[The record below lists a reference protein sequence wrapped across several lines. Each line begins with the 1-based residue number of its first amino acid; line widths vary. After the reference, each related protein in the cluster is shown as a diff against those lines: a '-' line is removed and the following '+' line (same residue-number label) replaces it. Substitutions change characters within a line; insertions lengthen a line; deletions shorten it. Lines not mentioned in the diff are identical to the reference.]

1 MNVTSWNRE
10 KTGFVLLVAIGLVAP
25 FVVYPIFLMKALCF
39 ALFACALN
47 LLMGYAGL
55 LSFGHAAFFG
65 GAGYV
70 TGYAMTVLNWPVE
83 AGLLAG
89 TVFGLVLGT
98 VFGGLAIR
106 RQGLY
111 FTMVTL
117 ALAQMVF
124 FLCLQIKATG
134 GEDGLQGIPRGVLF
148 GVIDLNK
155 SLNLYY
161 LVFAVFLVGFVFI
174 YRVVHSPFGNV
185 LKAIRENEPRAIS
198 LGYNAERHKLVAF
211 ILSAGLAGLAGST
224 KAIVFQLAS
233 LTDVHWSMSGEAV
246 LMTLVGGM
254 GTLFGPVVGAVFVV
268 SLDNLLAPFGSWF
281 TVVMGVIFVAC
292 VLLFKKGIVGS
303 LRWPSKPTRTAAG
316 PAVPAAT
323 AGTPT

>member
-1 MNVTSWNRE
+1 MAWSRH
-10 KTGFVLLVAIGLVAP
+10 KTGFALLLALGMVAP
-25 FVVYPIFLMKALCF
+25 FVIYPIFLMKALCF

-47 LLMGYAGL
+47 LLLGYAGL

-70 TGYAMTVLNWPVE
+70 TGYVMTVLHWPVE
-83 AGLLAG
+83 LGILAG
-89 TVFGLVLGT
+89 TVFGLLLGILI
-98 VFGGLAIR
+98 GGLAIR

-134 GEDGLQGIPRGVLF
+134 GEDGLQGIPRGMLF
-148 GVIDLNK
+148 GTIDLNK

-161 LVFAVFLVGFVFI
+161 LVLAIFLAGFAFI
-174 YRVVHSPFGNV
+174 YRIVHSPFGNV
-185 LKAIRENEPRAIS
+185 LKAIRENETRAIS

-211 ILSAGLAGLAGST
+211 ILSAGLAGLAGAT
-224 KAIVFQLAS
+224 KAVVFQLAS
-233 LTDVHWSMSGEAV
+233 LTDVHWSMSGEVV

-254 GTLFGPVVGAVFVV
+254 GTLIGPVVGALFVV

-281 TVVMGVIFVAC
+281 TIVMGVIFVAC
-292 VLLFKKGIVGS
+292 VLLFKKGLVGS
-303 LRWPSKPTRTAAG
+303 IRWPSRLARPTGGGAL
-316 PAVPAAT
+316 PAANSGET
-323 AGTPT
+323 K

>member
-1 MNVTSWNRE
+1 MAWSRN
-10 KTGFVLLVAIGLVAP
+10 KTGLVVLLAIGLVAP

-47 LLMGYAGL
+47 LLLGYAGL

-65 GAGYV
+65 GAAYV
-70 TGYAMTVLNWPVE
+70 TGYVMTVLNWPVE

-134 GEDGLQGIPRGVLF
+134 GEDGLQGIPRGMLF
-148 GVIDLNK
+148 GVLDLNEA
-155 SLNLYY
+155 LNMYY
-161 LVFAVFLVGFVFI
+161 LVFAIFLAGFFFI
-174 YRVVHSPFGNV
+174 YRVVNSPFGNV

-233 LTDVHWSMSGEAV
+233 LTDVHWSMSGEVV

-254 GTLFGPVVGAVFVV
+254 GTLFGPVIGAVFVV
-268 SLDNLLAPFGSWF
+268 SLDHLLAPFGSWF

-303 LRWPSKPTRTAAG
+303 LRWPPKPLRNDSG
-316 PAVPAAT
+316 PDLPAAS

>member
-1 MNVTSWNRE
+1 MNVTTWNRE
-10 KTGFVLLVAIGLVAP
+10 RAGFVLLVAVGLVAP
-25 FVVYPIFLMKALCF
+25 FAVYPIFLMKALCF

-47 LLMGYAGL
+47 LLLGYAGL

-70 TGYAMTVLNWPVE
+70 TGYVMTVLNWPPE

-89 TVFGLVLGT
+89 TVFGLLLGV

-134 GEDGLQGIPRGVLF
+134 GEDGLQGIPRGLLF
-148 GVIDLNK
+148 GVLNLNQ

-161 LVFAVFLVGFVFI
+161 LVFAIFLAGFVFI

-233 LTDVHWSMSGEAV
+233 LTDVHWSMSGEVV

-292 VLLFKKGIVGS
+292 VLLFKKGFVGS
-303 LRWPSKPTRTAAG
+303 LRWPSKPTPTSTADT
-316 PAVPAAT
+316 PAAT
-323 AGTPT
+323 A

>member
-1 MNVTSWNRE
+1 MAWSRD
-10 KTGFVLLVAIGLVAP
+10 KTGLVVLLAIGLVAP
-25 FVVYPIFLMKALCF
+25 LVVYPIFLMKALCF

-47 LLMGYAGL
+47 LLLGYAGL

-70 TGYAMTVLNWPVE
+70 TGYVMTVLHWPVE
-83 AGLLAG
+83 AGIAAG
-89 TVFGLVLGT
+89 TLFGLVLG
-98 VFGGLAIR
+98 VAFGGLAIR

-134 GEDGLQGIPRGVLF
+134 GEDGLQGIPRGMLF
-148 GVIDLNK
+148 GAIDLNK

-161 LVFAVFLVGFVFI
+161 LVLAVFLAGFVFI

-185 LKAIRENEPRAIS
+185 LKAIRENETRAIS

-211 ILSAGLAGLAGST
+211 ILSAGLAGLAGAT
-224 KAIVFQLAS
+224 KSVVFQLAS
-233 LTDVHWSMSGEAV
+233 LTDVHWSMSGEVV

-254 GTLFGPVVGAVFVV
+254 GTLFGPVVGALFVV
-268 SLDNLLAPFGSWF
+268 ALDHLLAPFGSWF

-303 LRWPSKPTRTAAG
+303 LRWPSRPARPTAG
-316 PAVPAAT
+316 GVLPAVT
-323 AGTPT
+323 SGKTT

>member
-1 MNVTSWNRE
+1 MVWSKG
-10 KTGFVLLVAIGLVAP
+10 KTGFALLVAAGLVAP
-25 FVVYPIFLMKALCF
+25 FVVYPVFLMKALCF

-47 LLMGYAGL
+47 LLLGYAGL

-65 GAGYV
+65 SAAYV
-70 TGYAMTVLNWPVE
+70 TGYTMTALHWPVE
-83 AGLLAG
+83 LGILAG
-89 TVFGLVLGT
+89 TAVALLLGI

-111 FTMVTL
+111 FTMITL

-134 GEDGLQGIPRGVLF
+134 GEDGLQGIPRGMLL
-148 GVIDLNK
+148 GVIDLSK
-155 SLNLYY
+155 TLSMYY
-161 LVFAVFLVGFVFI
+161 FVLAVFLAGFVFI
-174 YRVVHSPFGNV
+174 HRVVHSPFGNV

-211 ILSAGLAGLAGST
+211 ILSAGLAGLAGAT
-224 KAIVFQLAS
+224 KAVVFQLAS
-233 LTDVHWSMSGEAV
+233 LTDVHWSMSGEVV

-254 GTLFGPVVGAVFVV
+254 GTLFGPVIGAIFVV

-292 VLLFKKGIVGS
+292 VLLFKKGFVGS
-303 LRWPSKPTRTAAG
+303 LRWPLRRPRPPTDIPVPGAA
-316 PAVPAAT
+316 A
-323 AGTPT
+323 

>member
-1 MNVTSWNRE
+1 MTSWNRE
-10 KTGFVLLVAIGLVAP
+10 RAAFVLLVALGLLAP
-25 FVVYPIFLMKALCF
+25 FFVYPIFLMKALCF

-47 LLMGYAGL
+47 LLLGYAGL

-70 TGYAMTVLNWPVE
+70 TGYVMTVLNWPVE
-83 AGLLAG
+83 AGLLGG

-124 FLCLQIKATG
+124 FLCLQVKATG

-148 GVIDLNK
+148 GVLDLNK

-161 LVFAVFLVGFVFI
+161 LVFAIFLIGFVFI

-233 LTDVHWSMSGEAV
+233 LTDVHWSMSGEVV

-254 GTLFGPVVGAVFVV
+254 GTLFGPVVGALFMV

-292 VLLFKKGIVGS
+292 VMLFKKGIVGA
-303 LRWPSKPTRTAAG
+303 LRWPSKPMRT
-316 PAVPAAT
+316 PSEPVVPEAS
-323 AGTPT
+323 AGTQT

>member
-1 MNVTSWNRE
+1 MNMAWSRD
-10 KTGFVLLVAIGLVAP
+10 KTGLVVLLAIGLVAP
-25 FVVYPIFLMKALCF
+25 LVVYPIFLMKALCF

-47 LLMGYAGL
+47 LLLGYAGL

-70 TGYAMTVLNWPVE
+70 TGYVMTVLHWPVE
-83 AGLLAG
+83 AGIAAG
-89 TVFGLVLGT
+89 TLFGLVLG
-98 VFGGLAIR
+98 VAFGGLAIR

-134 GEDGLQGIPRGVLF
+134 GEDGLQGIPRGMLF
-148 GVIDLNK
+148 GAIDLNK

-161 LVFAVFLVGFVFI
+161 LVLAVFLAGFVFI

-185 LKAIRENEPRAIS
+185 LKAIRENETRAIS

-211 ILSAGLAGLAGST
+211 ILSAGLAGLAGAT
-224 KAIVFQLAS
+224 KSVVFQLAS
-233 LTDVHWSMSGEAV
+233 LTDVHWSMSGEVV

-254 GTLFGPVVGAVFVV
+254 GTLFGPVVGALFVV
-268 SLDNLLAPFGSWF
+268 SLDHLLAPFGSWF
-281 TVVMGVIFVAC
+281 TVVMGAIFVAC

-303 LRWPSKPTRTAAG
+303 LRWPSRPARPTAG
-316 PAVPAAT
+316 GVLPAVT
-323 AGTPT
+323 SGKTT

>member
-1 MNVTSWNRE
+1 MNMAWSRD
-10 KTGFVLLVAIGLVAP
+10 KTGLVVLLAIGLVAP
-25 FVVYPIFLMKALCF
+25 LVVYPIFLMKALCF

-47 LLMGYAGL
+47 LLLGYAGL

-70 TGYAMTVLNWPVE
+70 TGYVMTVLHWPVE
-83 AGLLAG
+83 AGIAAG
-89 TVFGLVLGT
+89 TLFGLVLG
-98 VFGGLAIR
+98 VAFGGLAIR

-134 GEDGLQGIPRGVLF
+134 GEDGLQGIPRGMLF
-148 GVIDLNK
+148 GAIDLNK
-155 SLNLYY
+155 SLNLYD
-161 LVFAVFLVGFVFI
+161 LVLAVFLAGFVFI

-185 LKAIRENEPRAIS
+185 LKAIRENETRAIS

-211 ILSAGLAGLAGST
+211 ILSAGLAGLAGAT
-224 KAIVFQLAS
+224 KSVVFQLAS
-233 LTDVHWSMSGEAV
+233 LTDVHWSMSGEVV

-254 GTLFGPVVGAVFVV
+254 GTLFGPVVGALFVV
-268 SLDNLLAPFGSWF
+268 SLDHLLAPFGSWF

-303 LRWPSKPTRTAAG
+303 LRWPSRPARPTAG
-316 PAVPAAT
+316 GVLPAVT
-323 AGTPT
+323 SGKTT

>member
-1 MNVTSWNRE
+1 MAWSRD
-10 KTGFVLLVAIGLVAP
+10 KTGLVVLLAIGLVAP
-25 FVVYPIFLMKALCF
+25 LVVYPIFLMKALCF

-47 LLMGYAGL
+47 MLLGYAGL

-70 TGYAMTVLNWPVE
+70 TGYVMTVLHWPVE
-83 AGLLAG
+83 AGIAAG
-89 TVFGLVLGT
+89 TLFGLVLG
-98 VFGGLAIR
+98 VAFGGLAIR

-134 GEDGLQGIPRGVLF
+134 GEDGLQGIPRGMLF
-148 GVIDLNK
+148 GAIDLNK

-161 LVFAVFLVGFVFI
+161 LVLAVFLAGFVFI

-185 LKAIRENEPRAIS
+185 LKAIRENETRAIS

-211 ILSAGLAGLAGST
+211 ILSAGLAGLAGAT
-224 KAIVFQLAS
+224 KSVVFQLAS
-233 LTDVHWSMSGEAV
+233 LTDVHWSMSGEVV

-254 GTLFGPVVGAVFVV
+254 GTLFGPVVGALFVV
-268 SLDNLLAPFGSWF
+268 SLDHLLAPFGSWF

-303 LRWPSKPTRTAAG
+303 LRWPSRPARPTAG
-316 PAVPAAT
+316 GVLPAVT
-323 AGTPT
+323 SGKTT

>member
-1 MNVTSWNRE
+1 MTTWNRE
-10 KTGFVLLVAIGLVAP
+10 RAGFVLLVAVGLVAP
-25 FVVYPIFLMKALCF
+25 FAVYPIFLMKALCF

-47 LLMGYAGL
+47 LLLGYAGL

-65 GAGYV
+65 GAAYV
-70 TGYAMTVLNWPVE
+70 TGYVMTVLSWPVE

-89 TVFGLVLGT
+89 TVFGLVLGV

-134 GEDGLQGIPRGVLF
+134 GEDGLQGIPRGQLF
-148 GVIDLNK
+148 GVLDLNQ

-161 LVFAVFLVGFVFI
+161 VVFAIFLAGFVFI

-233 LTDVHWSMSGEAV
+233 LTDVHWSMSGEVV

-254 GTLFGPVVGAVFVV
+254 GTLLGPVVGAVFVV

-292 VLLFKKGIVGS
+292 VLLFKKGFVGS
-303 LRWPSKPTRTAAG
+303 LRWPSKPTPTSTADT
-316 PAVPAAT
+316 PAAT
-323 AGTPT
+323 A

>member
-1 MNVTSWNRE
+1 MNVTTWNRE
-10 KTGFVLLVAIGLVAP
+10 RAGFVLLVAVGLVAP
-25 FVVYPIFLMKALCF
+25 FAVYPIFLMKALCF

-47 LLMGYAGL
+47 LLLGYAGL

-70 TGYAMTVLNWPVE
+70 TGYVMTALNWPPE

-89 TVFGLVLGT
+89 TIFGLLLGV

-134 GEDGLQGIPRGVLF
+134 GEDGLQGIPRGLLF
-148 GVIDLNK
+148 GVLNLNH

-161 LVFAVFLVGFVFI
+161 LVFAIFLAGFVFI

-233 LTDVHWSMSGEAV
+233 LTDVHWSMSGEVV

-254 GTLFGPVVGAVFVV
+254 GTLLGPVVGAVFVV

-292 VLLFKKGIVGS
+292 VLLFKKGFVGS
-303 LRWPSKPTRTAAG
+303 LRWPSKPTPTSTADT
-316 PAVPAAT
+316 PAAT
-323 AGTPT
+323 A

>member
-1 MNVTSWNRE
+1 MAWSRD
-10 KTGFVLLVAIGLVAP
+10 KTGLVVLLAIGLVAP

-47 LLMGYAGL
+47 LLLGYAGL

-65 GAGYV
+65 GAAYV
-70 TGYAMTVLNWPVE
+70 TGYVMTVLNWPVE

-134 GEDGLQGIPRGVLF
+134 GEDGLQGSPRGMLF
-148 GVIDLNK
+148 GVLDLNEA
-155 SLNLYY
+155 LNMYY
-161 LVFAVFLVGFVFI
+161 LVFAIFLAGFFFI

-233 LTDVHWSMSGEAV
+233 LTDVHWSMSGEVV

-268 SLDNLLAPFGSWF
+268 SLDHLLAPFGSWF

-303 LRWPSKPTRTAAG
+303 LRRPPKPLRNDSG
-316 PAVPAAT
+316 PDLPAAS

>member
-1 MNVTSWNRE
+1 MAWSRD
-10 KTGFVLLVAIGLVAP
+10 KTGLVVLLAIGLVAP
-25 FVVYPIFLMKALCF
+25 LVVYPIFLMKALCF

-47 LLMGYAGL
+47 LLLGYAGL

-70 TGYAMTVLNWPVE
+70 TGYVMTVLHWPVE
-83 AGLLAG
+83 AGIAAG
-89 TVFGLVLGT
+89 TLFGLVLG
-98 VFGGLAIR
+98 VAFGGLAIR

-134 GEDGLQGIPRGVLF
+134 GEDGLQGIPRGMLF
-148 GVIDLNK
+148 GAIDLNK

-161 LVFAVFLVGFVFI
+161 LVLAVFLAGFVFI

-185 LKAIRENEPRAIS
+185 LKAIRENETRAIS

-211 ILSAGLAGLAGST
+211 ILSAGLAGLAGAT
-224 KAIVFQLAS
+224 KSVVFQLAL
-233 LTDVHWSMSGEAV
+233 LTDVHWSMSGEVV

-254 GTLFGPVVGAVFVV
+254 GTLFGPVVGALFVV
-268 SLDNLLAPFGSWF
+268 SLDHLLAPFGSWF

-303 LRWPSKPTRTAAG
+303 LRWPSRPARPTAG
-316 PAVPAAT
+316 GVLPAVT
-323 AGTPT
+323 SGKTT

>member
-1 MNVTSWNRE
+1 MAWSRE
-10 KTGFVLLVAIGLVAP
+10 KTGLVALLAIGLVAP
-25 FVVYPIFLMKALCF
+25 LVVYPIFLMKALCF

-47 LLMGYAGL
+47 LLLGYAGL

-70 TGYAMTVLNWPVE
+70 TGYVMTVLHWPVE
-83 AGLLAG
+83 AGIAAG
-89 TVFGLVLGT
+89 TLFGLVLG
-98 VFGGLAIR
+98 VAFGGLAIR

-134 GEDGLQGIPRGVLF
+134 GEDGLQGIPRGMLF
-148 GVIDLNK
+148 GAIDLNK

-161 LVFAVFLVGFVFI
+161 LVLAVFLAGFVFI

-185 LKAIRENEPRAIS
+185 LKAIRENETRAIS

-211 ILSAGLAGLAGST
+211 ILSAGLAGLAGAT
-224 KAIVFQLAS
+224 KSVVFQLAS
-233 LTDVHWSMSGEAV
+233 LTDVHWSMSGEVV

-254 GTLFGPVVGAVFVV
+254 GTLFGPVVGALFVV
-268 SLDNLLAPFGSWF
+268 SLDHLLAPFGSWF

-303 LRWPSKPTRTAAG
+303 LRWPSRPARPTAG
-316 PAVPAAT
+316 GVLPAVT
-323 AGTPT
+323 SGKTT

>member
-1 MNVTSWNRE
+1 MAWSRD
-10 KTGFVLLVAIGLVAP
+10 KTGLVVLLAIGLVAP
-25 FVVYPIFLMKALCF
+25 LVVYPIFLMKALCF

-47 LLMGYAGL
+47 LLLGYAGL

-70 TGYAMTVLNWPVE
+70 TGYVMTVLHWPVE
-83 AGLLAG
+83 AGIAAG
-89 TVFGLVLGT
+89 TLFGLVLG
-98 VFGGLAIR
+98 VAFGGLAIR

-134 GEDGLQGIPRGVLF
+134 GEDGLQGIPRGMLF
-148 GVIDLNK
+148 GAIDLNK

-161 LVFAVFLVGFVFI
+161 LVLAVFLTGFVFI

-185 LKAIRENEPRAIS
+185 LKAIRENETRAIS

-211 ILSAGLAGLAGST
+211 ILSAGLAGLAGAT
-224 KAIVFQLAS
+224 KSVVFQLAS
-233 LTDVHWSMSGEAV
+233 LTDVHWSMSGEVV

-254 GTLFGPVVGAVFVV
+254 GTLFGPVVGALFVV
-268 SLDNLLAPFGSWF
+268 SLDHLLAPFGSWF

-303 LRWPSKPTRTAAG
+303 LRWPSRPARPTAG
-316 PAVPAAT
+316 GVLPAVT
-323 AGTPT
+323 SGKTT

>member
-1 MNVTSWNRE
+1 MNMAWSRD
-10 KTGFVLLVAIGLVAP
+10 KTGLVVLLAIGLVAP
-25 FVVYPIFLMKALCF
+25 LVVYPIFLMKALCF

-47 LLMGYAGL
+47 LLLGYAGL

-70 TGYAMTVLNWPVE
+70 TGYVMTVLHWPVE
-83 AGLLAG
+83 AGIAAG
-89 TVFGLVLGT
+89 TLFGLVLG
-98 VFGGLAIR
+98 VAFGGLAIR

-134 GEDGLQGIPRGVLF
+134 GEDGLQGIPRGMLF
-148 GVIDLNK
+148 GAIDLNK

-161 LVFAVFLVGFVFI
+161 LVLAVFLAGFVFI

-185 LKAIRENEPRAIS
+185 LKAIRENETRAIS

-211 ILSAGLAGLAGST
+211 ILSAGLAGLAGAT
-224 KAIVFQLAS
+224 KSVVFQLAS
-233 LTDVHWSMSGEAV
+233 LTDVHWSMSGEVV

-254 GTLFGPVVGAVFVV
+254 GTLFGPVVGALFVV
-268 SLDNLLAPFGSWF
+268 SLDHLLAPFGSWF
-281 TVVMGVIFVAC
+281 TVVMGVIFVAMAV
-292 VLLFKKGIVGS
+292 VLL
-303 LRWPSKPTRTAAG
+303 LRPHGLFGKEK
-316 PAVPAAT
+316 
-323 AGTPT
+323 